1 MCSRVEEDVVKIDA
15 LRESVKYYSKTWDV
29 ARGYEDGY
37 RGDRAD
43 DNLFSVYELP
53 GNNTLHPL
61 YDLLT
66 KVKSLDPRMAM
77 RSLTLLVWHNI
88 AVLTILVDV
97 EAVINPVIVGFKLSI
112 RQRVTISFWVNL
124 NNARRRLPAIGT

>member
-1 MCSRVEEDVVKIDA
+1 MSGKSR
-15 LRESVKYYSKTWDV
+15 
-29 ARGYEDGY
+29 
-37 RGDRAD
+37 D

-53 GNNTLHPL
+53 GNNTLRPL

-66 KVKSLDPRMAM
+66 KVKSVDPRMAM

-88 AVLTILVDV
+88 AVLTILLDV

-112 RQRVTISFWVNL
+112 
-124 NNARRRLPAIGT
+124 ARE